1 MIFVGIDPGEH
12 TGLAVWNSEEHY
24 FVDIYTCKLHEALVR
39 LYDIWRL
46 SNRKDMFVVFED
58 ARQRTWFPKER
69 SNSEYRGRLMG
80 AGAAKR
86 DAAIWEEFLT
96 DYGIPFEA
104 RKPQA
109 GGTKWSAEFFKKV
122 TGYTGR
128 CSEHARDAAL
138 LVFQRQ

>member
-1 MIFVGIDPGEH
+1 MLYVGIDPGEH
-12 TGLAVWNSEEHY
+12 TGLAIWNSEEHY

-46 SNRKDMFVVFED
+46 SNQKDMFVVFED
-58 ARQRTWFPKER
+58 ARQRTWFPKEK
-69 SNSEYRGRLMG
+69 NASEYRGRLMG

-122 TGYTGR
+122 TGYTKR